1 MASDVRCLLRSP
13 KWEEDDFVFTGLD
26 LTSNAILVLDIR
38 AIETKTK
45 ECSPQGFALVPVRAG
60 GGTKVFSSVRMGAN
74 GRYHRHLTHTR
85 KAKSGL
91 WHVYLPALK
100 SVVL

>member
-26 LTSNAILVLDIR
+26 LANNAVLVLDIR
-38 AIETKTK
+38 AIETKSK

-60 GGTKVFSSVRMGAN
+60 GGTTLPPSRMGRSKWATPARQN
-74 GRYHRHLTHTR
+74 GLL
-85 KAKSGL
+85 AF
-91 WHVYLPALK
+91 VC
-100 SVVL
+100 